1 MSGKSKRSKVEGRK
15 VKARSKKQEARK
27 SRNLT
32 LKKFVVAFTKSGVK
46 PWSDSGEVNSVFV
59 IARSDS
65 DEAISDWWGSS
76 SFHLVSKLSSLL
88 VQFTEI
94 AALRFAT
101 FAMTTFFCVIAVTK
115 SGVKP
120 WRHDEAISGW
130 WDSSSSHF
138 CSRPIVFQLIALEIA
153 ALHCVPL
160 AITRRNLQP
169 PTFNLQPPSI
179 FNLQSSIFNSP
190 YVT

>member
-1 MSGKSKRSKVEGRK
+1 MSRKSQRSKVEGRK

-46 PWSDSGEVNSVFV
+46 PWSDSGEVN
-59 IARSDS
+59 
-65 DEAISDWWGSS
+65 SDWWGSS

-120 WRHDEAISGW
+120 WRNDEAIS
-130 WDSSSSHF
+130 SSGEDG
-138 CSRPIVFQLIALEIA
+138 V
-153 ALHCVPL
+153 HCIL
-160 AITRRNLQP
+160 R
-169 PTFNLQPPSI
+169 
-179 FNLQSSIFNSP
+179 
-190 YVT
+190 